1 MGLGCRTLIRN
12 YLTNISDEA
21 LLQYSQVSAL
31 PEPESCNMKTFRIW
45 LRDQD
50 IVGDGEQHTWGN
62 LYKMEKDQGSLKRGF
77 VKLLWRL
84 IWSNPSSSNDLDLV
98 AIRPSQNI
106 DGFTR
111 WVASDFFPYYND
123 FCEYMRT
130 RRTRDVEAASRSA
143 QNPEEEKPKEEEK
156 PEDEEPPAPKTNTL
170 STYSQSGMLKFTSS
184 VSTVVACLL
193 PTVAIIVLAQVQ
205 GMRNLLLCLVGFAVI
220 FSTGLIFLTSGTAS
234 RIEIFTATAALVSA
248 MPYTLPANMNERFS
262 AVLVVFISTPV
273 VNVQE

>member
-1 MGLGCRTLIRN
+1 VGLGCRTIIRN
-12 YLTNISDEA
+12 YLTNLSDEA

-45 LRDQD
+45 LRNQDFD

-62 LYKMEKDQGSLKRGF
+62 LYKMEKDQGSLRRRF
-77 VKLLWRL
+77 VKLLWSL
-84 IWSNPSSSNDLDLV
+84 VWSNPSSSDDLDLV
-98 AIRPSQNI
+98 AIRPPQNI

-111 WVASDFFPYYND
+111 WVAGDFFPYYND

-130 RRTRDVEAASRSA
+130 RRTRDEEAAGRPT
-143 QNPEEEKPKEEEK
+143 QHPEEEKPKEEEEPK
-156 PEDEEPPAPKTNTL
+156 EEEPPAPKTNTL
-170 STYSQSGMLKFTSS
+170 STYSESGMLKFTSS

-220 FSTGLIFLTSGTAS
+220 FSTGLIFLTSGTTS
-234 RIEIFTATAALVSA
+234 RIEIFTATAA
-248 MPYTLPANMNERFS
+248 
-262 AVLVVFISTPV
+262 
-273 VNVQE
+273 